1 MEQFLENINFK
12 ELKAQKLHLLNS
24 ITEFEKSEE
33 HKEKADA
40 LTGILGLIDEIQDI
54 AVDEFGYEESEVF
67 NLNEEEFEPLDLAE
81 GVETKW
87 GTITMSHAM
96 LDTDGTNLEDGIEIR
111 LDGELIGEAVGYT
124 SSTLESF
131 ETVDDV
137 EKFVDKH
144 CDF

>member
-1 MEQFLENINFK
+1 MKKIIIDPHNCSREELE
-12 ELKAQKLHLLNS
+12 ELKEYLDENCWDWK
-24 ITEFEKSEE
+24 EE
-33 HKEKADA
+33 EP
-40 LTGILGLIDEIQDI
+40 
-54 AVDEFGYEESEVF
+54 ESET
-67 NLNEEEFEPLDLAE
+67 FEPLDLTE

-87 GTITMSHAM
+87 GTVTMNHAM

-131 ETVDDV
+131 ETVEDV